1 MLSGFT
7 TDELLNEL
15 CQRLGIEDK
24 DASDLAFIVF
34 NNPDRTSA
42 VITFNGLPLYDKEKD
57 KHYQGNLVIN
67 RAKVI
72 IEPVANETNALFSII
87 VNDETVKELI
97 ADNKREV

>member
-1 MLSGFT
+1 MLSDYT

-42 VITFNGLPLYDKEKD
+42 VATFNGLPLYSKEKD
-57 KHYQGNLVIN
+57 KYYKGHLVIN
-67 RAKVI
+67 KAKVI

-87 VNDETVKELI
+87 VNDETREELI
-97 ADNKREV
+97 VDNKGKV